1 MCSKCID
8 YSLDRFL
15 YFALCWL
22 FISNLFISA
31 DCPMSE
37 WSVWSQCSCESQRQQ
52 RYRVA
57 LVPVT
62 RGQQCTPVETQSR
75 SCSLSE
81 CGGEWIPVVKVL
93 CDLSDI
99 FIKKKK
105 SQLIFT
111 TVIPILFGPG
121 KQTSPLTLAL
131 TLVYRLPSTICVFKL
146 WFALW
151 EAVRAAGPWRRL
163 SRSQGVCTWLLL
175 PTGESFWSM
184 YHLNDILTYVLNS
197 EILLK

>member
-1 MCSKCID
+1 
-8 YSLDRFL
+8 
-15 YFALCWL
+15 
-22 FISNLFISA
+22 
-31 DCPMSE
+31 MSE

-81 CGGEWIPVVKVL
+81 CGGEWISVVKVL
-93 CDLSDI
+93 WPVRHLY
-99 FIKKKK
+99 KKK

-111 TVIPILFGPG
+111 TVILILFGPG

-131 TLVYRLPSTICVFKL
+131 ALVYRLPSTICVFKL

-151 EAVRAAGPWRRL
+151 EAVRAAGPWRRV

-184 YHLNDILTYVLNS
+184 CHLNDILMHVLNS
-197 EILLK
+197 VILLK

>member
-1 MCSKCID
+1 MYWLSR
-8 YSLDRFL
+8 DRFL

-93 CDLSDI
+93 WSVRHLY
-99 FIKKKK
+99 KKKNLSSF
-105 SQLIFT
+105 SQLSYWFC
-111 TVIPILFGPG
+111 
-121 KQTSPLTLAL
+121 
-131 TLVYRLPSTICVFKL
+131 LVPENKR
-146 WFALW
+146 
-151 EAVRAAGPWRRL
+151 
-163 SRSQGVCTWLLL
+163 LLL
-175 PTGESFWSM
+175 
-184 YHLNDILTYVLNS
+184 
-197 EILLK
+197 LLRLLLFTDCQAPFVYSNCGSPCEKQCALQGRDDVCPGVRECVPGCYCPQVNHFEACTIWMISLRMC